1 MFARVI
7 WLHTDWGAG
16 GQGAFTAI
24 LPKATCANYYITS
37 HLIGPHDVAMN
48 TACLINNIKLSL
60 REQGDM
66 KINALLPI
74 GVNALGG

>member
-1 MFARVI
+1 MAVNAPSPK
-7 WLHTDWGAG
+7 GAAG

-24 LPKATCANYYITS
+24 LPKTTCANYYITS

-48 TACLINNIKLSL
+48 TENNIKLSL